1 MTKRELLDML
11 RLLLQAVVEA
21 EAPKPRPVPARTPER
36 RSVII
41 TEADMARG
49 FIPYG
54 EPRRWTVDRDWVL
67 DRRREP

>member
-1 MTKRELLDML
+1 MSKRELVELL
-11 RLLLQAVVEA
+11 KRLLQAVVEE
-21 EAPKPRPVPARTPER
+21 EAPKPRPVPPPVPAR